1 MTGSDQE
8 ALDYHSGPPK
18 PGKLEIRATKPM
30 STQLDLSLAYSPGV
44 AAPCRVIAEDA
55 DASYEYT
62 NRGNLVGVVTNGTA
76 VLGLGDIGPDAAK
89 PVMEG
94 KAVLFKRF
102 ADIDVFDLELR
113 GDPET
118 VIAVVRA
125 LEPTFGGI
133 NLEDIKAPDA
143 FYIEEQLR
151 ESLKIPVFHDDQHG
165 TAIIAGAAFLNAVEI
180 SGKRIEEVKLVVSGA
195 GAAAIAVTRL
205 LIELGLRP
213 EHILMADR
221 DGILRPD
228 REMNDPYRAQ
238 FARETEARTLAD
250 ALVGA
255 DAFLGLSVGGIV
267 TGEMVAKM
275 GERPIIFAMANPD
288 PEISWPEATEA
299 RPDAIMAT
307 GRSDYPN
314 QVNNVLGF
322 PYIFR
327 GALDVQATSINQ
339 QMKIAAV
346 RALAALAREPVP
358 PSVSRAYNDREF
370 RFGPEY
376 IIPTPFDPRA
386 LLWVAPAV
394 ARAAMSSG
402 VARRPIED
410 WEAYRVRLE
419 HMMDPG
425 RGLLREIIQKARRD
439 PKRIVL
445 SEGTD
450 PRVIKAAAVLQREG
464 IAIPVLMGREDEV
477 REAAREAGVDLADI
491 EIVYPR
497 TDPRFDGY
505 ARSYLELNQR
515 GGATPARAR
524 EDVGHRS
531 SFAMMMVREGDADGA
546 VMGATRP
553 YAEAVRPALQIIGTR
568 RRACGLHMVLTRDRT
583 LFFADTT
590 MNIDPDVDAL
600 VDMTSEVVAH
610 VRSFDIEPR
619 VAMLSFANFGA
630 VRHADTEK
638 MARAAA
644 RIREREPELMIEGE
658 IQVDVAVDM
667 ALRNHSFPWS
677 RLTEAANTF
686 IFPNL
691 ASANIA
697 YKMLHQLGGASIFGP
712 ILLGM
717 KRPVNILAFNSDASD
732 IVNLAAY
739 TVVRAQDAAARG
751 DRDGA

>member
-1 MTGSDQE
+1 VSSTDEE

-44 AAPCRVIAEDA
+44 AAPCRVIAQDA
-55 DASYEYT
+55 RRSYDFT
-62 NRGNLVGVVTNGTA
+62 NRGNLVAVITNGTA
-76 VLGLGDIGPDAAK
+76 VLGLGDIGPEAAK

-113 GDPET
+113 GGPET
-118 VIAVVRA
+118 VIEVVRA

-143 FYIEEQLR
+143 FYIEEKLR
-151 ESLKIPVFHDDQHG
+151 ETMSIPVFHDDQHG

-180 SGKRIEEVKLVVSGA
+180 AGKRIEDIRLTVSGA
-195 GAAAIAVTRL
+195 GAAAIAVTNL
-205 LIELGLRP
+205 LIELGLRR

-221 DGILRPD
+221 EGVLRPGRD
-228 REMNDPYRAQ
+228 LGDPYRAQ
-238 FARETEARTLAD
+238 FARETDCVTLAD

-255 DAFLGLSVGGIV
+255 DAFLGLSVGNIV
-267 TGEMVAKM
+267 TGDMIRPMA
-275 GERPIIFAMANPD
+275 ERPIIFAMANPD
-288 PEISWPEATEA
+288 PEIPWPEATAA

-327 GALDVQATSINQ
+327 GALDVRATTINHA
-339 QMKIAAV
+339 MKIAAV

-358 PSVSRAYNDREF
+358 QSVSRAYNDREF
-370 RFGPEY
+370 HFGPGY

-394 ARAAMSSG
+394 ARAAMASG
-402 VARRPIED
+402 VAQRPIED
-410 WEAYRVRLE
+410 WDAYRVRLE
-419 HMMDPG
+419 RMMDPG
-425 RGLLREIIQKARRD
+425 RGLLRELMHKAKRD

-450 PRVIKAAAVLQREG
+450 HRVVKAAAVLHREG
-464 IAIPVLMGREDEV
+464 IAKPILLGREDEV
-477 REAAREAGVDLADI
+477 RAAAAEADVDLTGI
-491 EIVYPR
+491 EVVYPR
-497 TDPRFDGY
+497 TDPRF
-505 ARSYLELNQR
+505 ARYTELYLEQNR
-515 GGATPARAR
+515 RHGATPARAR
-524 EDVGHRS
+524 EDVGHRA

-568 RRACGLHMVLTRDRT
+568 GRACGLHMVLTRDRT
-583 LFFADTT
+583 LFLADTT
-590 MNIDPDVDAL
+590 MNIEPDVDAL
-600 VDMTSEVVAH
+600 VDMTIEVVAH

-630 VRHADTEK
+630 VRHPQTAK
-638 MARAAA
+638 MARAAELVRA
-644 RIREREPELMIEGE
+644 RDPELMIEGE

-667 ALRNHSFPWS
+667 ALREHSFPWS
-677 RLTEAANTF
+677 RLTDTANTF

-691 ASANIA
+691 AAANIT

-717 KRPVNILAFNSDASD
+717 NRPVNILAFNSDASD

-739 TVVRAQDAAARG
+739 TAVRAQD
-751 DRDGA
+751 RDAE

>member
-1 MTGSDQE
+1 MSSTDQD

-30 STQLDLSLAYSPGV
+30 ASQLDLSLAYSPGV
-44 AAPCRVIAEDA
+44 AAPCRVIAGDPSR
-55 DASYEYT
+55 SYDFT
-62 NRGNLVGVVTNGTA
+62 NRGNLVAVITNGTA
-76 VLGLGDIGPDAAK
+76 VLGLGDIGPEAAK

-113 GDPET
+113 GGPET
-118 VIAVVRA
+118 VIEVVRA

-151 ESLKIPVFHDDQHG
+151 ATMSIPVFHDDQHG
-165 TAIIAGAAFLNAVEI
+165 TAIITGAAFLNAVEVA
-180 SGKRIEEVKLVVSGA
+180 GKRIEDVKLAVSGA
-195 GAAAIAVTRL
+195 GAAAIAVTNL
-205 LIELGLRP
+205 LIELGLRRDN
-213 EHILMADR
+213 ILMADR
-221 DGILRPD
+221 DGVLRPGRD
-228 REMNDPYRAQ
+228 LDDPYRAE
-238 FARETEARTLAD
+238 FVRETDCETLAD

-255 DAFLGLSVGGIV
+255 DAFLGLSVGNVV
-267 TGEMVAKM
+267 TGDMIRPMAEH
-275 GERPIIFAMANPD
+275 PIIFAMANPD
-288 PEISWPEATEA
+288 PEIPWLEATQA
-299 RPDAIMAT
+299 RPDAILAT

-327 GALDVQATSINQ
+327 GALDVQASCINHA
-339 QMKIAAV
+339 MKIAAV
-346 RALAALAREPVP
+346 HALAALAREPVP
-358 PSVSRAYNDREF
+358 PSVSRAYDDREF
-370 RFGPEY
+370 RFGPQY
-376 IIPTPFDPRA
+376 IIPTPFDPRM

-394 ARAAMSSG
+394 ARAAMASG

-410 WEAYRVRLE
+410 WDAYRVRLE
-419 HMMDPG
+419 RMMDPG
-425 RGLLREIIQKARRD
+425 RGLLLEIIQKAKRV

-450 PRVIKAAAVLQREG
+450 HRVIKAASVLHQER
-464 IAIPVLMGREDEV
+464 IATPILMGREDEV
-477 REAAREAGVDLADI
+477 RAAAVEAGVDLGDI

-497 TDPRFDGY
+497 TDPRFPHY
-505 ARSYLELNQR
+505 AELYLQTHVR
-515 GGATPARAR
+515 AGGTPARAR
-524 EDVGHRS
+524 EDVGHRA

-568 RRACGLHMVLTRDRT
+568 GRACGLYMVLTRDRT

-600 VDMTSEVVAH
+600 VDLTIEVVAH

-630 VRHADTEK
+630 VRHPETAK
-638 MARAAA
+638 MARAAE
-644 RIREREPELMIEGE
+644 RVREREPELMIEGE

-667 ALRNHSFPWS
+667 ALRAHAFPWS

-697 YKMLHQLGGASIFGP
+697 YKMLHQLGGASVFGP

-739 TVVRAQDAAARG
+739 TAVRAQEGEAG
-751 DRDGA
+751 

>member
-1 MTGSDQE
+1 VSSTDEE

-44 AAPCRVIAEDA
+44 AAPCRVIAQDA
-55 DASYEYT
+55 RRSYDFT
-62 NRGNLVGVVTNGTA
+62 NRGNLVAVITNGTA
-76 VLGLGDIGPDAAK
+76 VLGLGDIGPEAAK

-113 GDPET
+113 GGPET
-118 VIAVVRA
+118 VIEVVRA

-143 FYIEEQLR
+143 FYIEEKLR
-151 ESLKIPVFHDDQHG
+151 ETMSIPVFHDDQHG

-180 SGKRIEEVKLVVSGA
+180 AGKRIEDIRLTVSGA
-195 GAAAIAVTRL
+195 GAAAIAVTNL
-205 LIELGLRP
+205 LIELGLRR

-221 DGILRPD
+221 EGVLRPGRD
-228 REMNDPYRAQ
+228 LGDPYRAQ
-238 FARETEARTLAD
+238 FARETDCVTLAD

-255 DAFLGLSVGGIV
+255 DAFLGLSVGKGIV
-267 TGEMVAKM
+267 TGDMI
-275 GERPIIFAMANPD
+275 RPMAPSA
-288 PEISWPEATEA
+288 PSSSRWPTPTPRSPGPTPPPPAPTPSWPRAAATT
-299 RPDAIMAT
+299 PT
-307 GRSDYPN
+307 RST
-314 QVNNVLGF
+314 
-322 PYIFR
+322 
-327 GALDVQATSINQ
+327 TSWASPSSSAAPSTSAPPPSTEE
-339 QMKIAAV
+339 MKLAAV
-346 RALAALAREPVP
+346 HALAALAREEVP
-358 PSVSRAYNDREF
+358 RGGRPRLRRRREF
-370 RFGPEY
+370 RFGPGY

-394 ARAAMSSG
+394 ARAAMASG
-402 VARRPIED
+402 VAQRPIED
-410 WEAYRVRLE
+410 WDAYRVRLE
-419 HMMDPG
+419 RMMDPG
-425 RGLLREIIQKARRD
+425 RGLLRELMHKAKRD

-450 PRVIKAAAVLQREG
+450 HRVVKAAAVLHREG
-464 IAIPVLMGREDEV
+464 IAKPILLGREDEV
-477 REAAREAGVDLADI
+477 RAAAAEADVDLTGI
-491 EIVYPR
+491 EVVYPR
-497 TDPRFDGY
+497 TDPRF
-505 ARSYLELNQR
+505 ARYTELYLEQNR
-515 GGATPARAR
+515 RHGATPARAR
-524 EDVGHRS
+524 EDVGHRA

-568 RRACGLHMVLTRDRT
+568 GRACGLHMVLTRDRT
-583 LFFADTT
+583 LFLADTT
-590 MNIDPDVDAL
+590 MNIEPDVDAL
-600 VDMTSEVVAH
+600 VDMTIEVVAH

-630 VRHADTEK
+630 VRHPQTAK
-638 MARAAA
+638 MARAAELVRA
-644 RIREREPELMIEGE
+644 RDPELMIEGE

-667 ALRNHSFPWS
+667 ALREHSFPWS
-677 RLTEAANTF
+677 RLTDTANTF

-691 ASANIA
+691 AAANIT

-717 KRPVNILAFNSDASD
+717 NRPVNILAFNSDASD

-739 TVVRAQDAAARG
+739 TAVRAQD
-751 DRDGA
+751 RDAE

>member
-1 MTGSDQE
+1 MSSTDQD

-30 STQLDLSLAYSPGV
+30 ATQLDLSLAYSPGV
-44 AAPCRVIAEDA
+44 AAPCRVIAEDPRR
-55 DASYEYT
+55 SYDFT
-62 NRGNLVGVVTNGTA
+62 NRGNLVAVITNGTA
-76 VLGLGDIGPDAAK
+76 VLGLGDIGPEAAK

-113 GDPET
+113 GGPET
-118 VIAVVRA
+118 VIEVVRA

-151 ESLKIPVFHDDQHG
+151 ATMSIPVFHDDQHG
-165 TAIIAGAAFLNAVEI
+165 TAIIAGAAFLNAVEVA
-180 SGKRIEEVKLVVSGA
+180 GKRIEEVKLAVSGA
-195 GAAAIAVTRL
+195 GAAAIAVTNL
-205 LIELGLRP
+205 LIELGLRR
-213 EHILMADR
+213 ENILMADR
-221 DGILRPD
+221 DGVLRPGRD
-228 REMNDPYRAQ
+228 LGDPYRAQ
-238 FARETEARTLAD
+238 FARETDCVTLAD

-255 DAFLGLSVGGIV
+255 DAFLGLSVGNIV
-267 TGEMVAKM
+267 TADMIRPMA
-275 GERPIIFAMANPD
+275 ERPIIFAMANPD
-288 PEISWPEATEA
+288 PEIPWPEAMEA
-299 RPDAIMAT
+299 RPDAILAT

-327 GALDVQATSINQ
+327 GALDVQASCINHA
-339 QMKIAAV
+339 MKIAAV

-358 PSVSRAYNDREF
+358 SSVSRAYNDREF
-370 RFGPEY
+370 RFGAQY

-386 LLWVAPAV
+386 LVWVAPAV
-394 ARAAMSSG
+394 ARAAMASG

-410 WEAYRVRLE
+410 WDAYRVRLE
-419 HMMDPG
+419 RMMDPG
-425 RGLLREIIQKARRD
+425 RGLLSEIIQKAKRD

-450 PRVIKAAAVLQREG
+450 HRVIKAASVLHREG
-464 IAIPVLMGREDEV
+464 IAKPVLMGREDEV
-477 REAAREAGVDLADI
+477 RAAALEAGVDLDDI
-491 EIVYPR
+491 EIIYPR
-497 TDPRFDGY
+497 TDPRFPHY
-505 ARSYLELNQR
+505 AKLYLATHERS
-515 GGATPARAR
+515 GGTPARAR
-524 EDVGHRS
+524 EDVGHRA

-568 RRACGLHMVLTRDRT
+568 RRACGLHMVLTRERT
-583 LFFADTT
+583 LFLADTT

-600 VDMTSEVVAH
+600 VDMTTEVVAH

-630 VRHADTEK
+630 VRHAETAK
-638 MARAAA
+638 MARAAE
-644 RIREREPELMIEGE
+644 RVREREPGLMIEGE

-667 ALRNHSFPWS
+667 ALRAHSFPWS
-677 RLTEAANTF
+677 RLTDTANTF

-691 ASANIA
+691 ASANIT

-739 TVVRAQDAAARG
+739 TAVRAQEGETD
-751 DRDGA
+751 

>member
-1 MTGSDQE
+1 VSSTDEE

-44 AAPCRVIAEDA
+44 AAPCRVIAQDA
-55 DASYEYT
+55 RRSYDFT
-62 NRGNLVGVVTNGTA
+62 NRGNLVAVITNGTA
-76 VLGLGDIGPDAAK
+76 VLGLGDIGPEAAK

-113 GDPET
+113 GGPET
-118 VIAVVRA
+118 VIEVVRA

-143 FYIEEQLR
+143 FYIEEKLR
-151 ESLKIPVFHDDQHG
+151 ETMSIPVFHDDQHG

-180 SGKRIEEVKLVVSGA
+180 AGKRIEDIRLTVSGA
-195 GAAAIAVTRL
+195 GAAAIAVTNL
-205 LIELGLRP
+205 LIELGLRR

-221 DGILRPD
+221 EGVLRPGRD
-228 REMNDPYRAQ
+228 LGDPYRAQ
-238 FARETEARTLAD
+238 FARVTDCVTLAD

-255 DAFLGLSVGGIV
+255 DAFLGLSVGNIV
-267 TGEMVAKM
+267 TGDMIRPMA
-275 GERPIIFAMANPD
+275 ERPIIFAMANPD
-288 PEISWPEATEA
+288 PEIPWPEATAA

-327 GALDVQATSINQ
+327 GALDVRATTINHA
-339 QMKIAAV
+339 MKIAAV

-358 PSVSRAYNDREF
+358 QSVSRAYNDREF
-370 RFGPEY
+370 HFGPGY

-394 ARAAMSSG
+394 ARAAMASG
-402 VARRPIED
+402 VAQRPIED
-410 WEAYRVRLE
+410 WDAYRVRLE
-419 HMMDPG
+419 RMMDPG
-425 RGLLREIIQKARRD
+425 RGLLRELMHKAKRD

-450 PRVIKAAAVLQREG
+450 HRVVKAAAVLHREG
-464 IAIPVLMGREDEV
+464 IAKPILLGREDEV
-477 REAAREAGVDLADI
+477 RAAAAEADVDLTGI
-491 EIVYPR
+491 EVVYPR
-497 TDPRFDGY
+497 TDPRF
-505 ARSYLELNQR
+505 ARYTELYLEQNR
-515 GGATPARAR
+515 RHGATPARAR
-524 EDVGHRS
+524 EDVGHRA

-568 RRACGLHMVLTRDRT
+568 GRACGLHMVLTRDRT
-583 LFFADTT
+583 LFLADTT
-590 MNIDPDVDAL
+590 MNIEPDVDAL
-600 VDMTSEVVAH
+600 VDMTIEVVAH

-630 VRHADTEK
+630 VRHPQTAK
-638 MARAAA
+638 MARAAELVRA
-644 RIREREPELMIEGE
+644 RDPELMIEGE

-667 ALRNHSFPWS
+667 ALREHSFPWS
-677 RLTEAANTF
+677 RLTDTANTF

-691 ASANIA
+691 AAANIT

-717 KRPVNILAFNSDASD
+717 NRPVNILAFNSDASD

-739 TVVRAQDAAARG
+739 TAVRAQD
-751 DRDGA
+751 RDAE